1 MKDENARGYRDL
13 HQHIDALDAAGL
25 LVRVDRPIDKDS
37 EMHPL
42 VRWQYVGGIKEE
54 ERKAFLFTNIRNRAG
69 RRYEIPVIVGG
80 MAANRAVYATGMGC
94 DVAEIQNK
102 WDAAIANPIKPREVT
117 DAPCHEIVEEG
128 EVLARE
134 GHGLDLLPIPV
145 STPGFD
151 AAPTLSATN
160 VITVDPED
168 GIQNMGTYRCALK
181 APDRLVVRMAT
192 RVGGAGGYQHYLK
205 HQKAGDKE
213 MPVAIVLGCP
223 PYVAFMGPQ
232 KLPIGVDEFD
242 VAGGLAG
249 APINVVRART
259 VPLMVPAEAEVVIEG
274 WIDTTTV
281 EPEGPF
287 GESHGHV
294 ALEEF
299 NMPMRVTAV
308 TRRKDAVIPSYISQV
323 APSESSVIKRVAYEP
338 LFLHHLKSTMSIKGV
353 KKVSLH
359 EPLTGLLRVTV
370 VTMERGT
377 PRTEVW
383 RALYGAAYFKGD
395 CGKIC
400 IAVDDDIDVDS
411 PDSILWAMAY
421 RANPVADMQLL
432 PHRGQGHGPKREAEG
447 EEDSSLLIDAT
458 MKSPM
463 PPLALPARE
472 YMEGAKAIWE
482 DLGLPR
488 LSPQSPWHGYSLGA
502 WHPIWDAAAKRAA
515 EGDYLENGRI
525 SAKLR
530 IPAVKPETRVDPE
543 ESVRKLAEK

>member
-1 MKDENARGYRDL
+1 MKDGVTRGYRDL
-13 HQHIDALDAAGL
+13 HDHIAALDEAGL
-25 LVRVDRPIDKDS
+25 LRRIDRPIDKDA

-42 VRWQYVGGIKEE
+42 VRWQYVGGLQEDD
-54 ERKAFLFTNIRNRAG
+54 RKAFLFTNIRDGKGRA
-69 RRYEIPVIVGG
+69 YDIPVIVGG
-80 MAANRAVYATGMGC
+80 MAANRAVYATGMRC
-94 DVAEIQNK
+94 DLDDIKTK
-102 WDAAIANPIKPREVT
+102 WDSAIANPVKPVEVEN
-117 DAPCHEIVEEG
+117 APCHEIVEEG
-128 EVLARE
+128 EILAQE
-134 GHGLDLLPIPV
+134 GHGIDILPIPV

-151 AAPTLSATN
+151 SAPTLSATN
-160 VITVDPED
+160 VISKDPED

-205 HQKAGDKE
+205 HQAAGDTE

-249 APINVVRART
+249 EPINVVRART

-274 WIDTTTV
+274 YIDVTKV

-294 ALEEF
+294 ALEEY

-338 LFLHHLKSTMSIKGV
+338 LFTHHLKSTLSIKGV

-370 VTMERGT
+370 VTIEPGT
-377 PRTEVW
+377 PRTEIW
-383 RALYGAAYFKGD
+383 RALHGAAFFKGD

-400 IAVDDDIDVDS
+400 IAVNDDIDVDS

-421 RANPVADMQLL
+421 RTNPVEDMELV
-432 PHRGQGHGPKREAEG
+432 PHRGQGHGPKREHDG
-447 EEDSSLLIDAT
+447 EEDSSLLVDAT

-463 PPLALPARE
+463 PPLALPARPF
-472 YMEGAKAIWE
+472 MENAKAIWE
-482 DLGLPR
+482 ELDLPR
-488 LSPQSPWHGYSLGA
+488 LTPQSPWHGYSLGA
-502 WHPIWDAAAKRAA
+502 WHRIWDAAADRAA
-515 EGDYLENGRI
+515 SGNYLENGKI
-525 SAKLR
+525 SAGLQ
-530 IPAVKPETRVDPE
+530 VGGLKPESRVDPD
-543 ESVRKLAEK
+543 ESERKMKG